1 MIGRFVRKQ
10 NNFCPVKRVNKRVKV
25 SETIGG
31 NGLQTG
37 AGCFSSSP
45 IIKISEVHR
54 EVKILHAK
62 TK

>member
-10 NNFCPVKRVNKRVKV
+10 DNFCPVKRVNKRVKV

-37 AGCFSSSP
+37 AGVLFQQP
-45 IIKISEVHR
+45 DY
-54 EVKILHAK
+54 
-62 TK
+62 